1 MFQEMKDAAYAGN
14 VEYLKKIVAEK
25 PPDYLVTLPDGD
37 RNIFHFA
44 VVAQKVE
51 FLREAIN
58 ILPRDVVKQ
67 LLLQPNLIREEN
79 MLGCAALYIDYELIK
94 VVRELYESV
103 SWSSQDEKPW
113 LWLNSKKMTALHTI
127 LREVVKEIF
136 KKQEKCAMEIL
147 LMDPEFVN
155 CTVVDSYGHTPLYY
169 ALKNGFNRVA
179 EKILMAPLPA
189 NSIYSDDLEN
199 YPSPFTF
206 ATNNCSEN
214 VVRLLFKK
222 FGKWLD
228 KIDERGFTI
237 LHIWAEHGKDE
248 PCKILL
254 DGDDDVADAKTK
266 IFKEMIFL
274 KENKMADTPLHLAA
288 RKKESKL
295 GEILIRG
302 YQQQLNLVK
311 EINQDD
317 VAAAECPPWKIK
329 NIRGNTPL
337 HSSLYAKHEELA
349 LYILSIDPTLCQVFN
364 NKNESPFFLSV
375 MFGCPRVL
383 DEILKIDEPRFKML
397 RRNDGTTVLHYLSAL
412 PEKTCPMLLNKYWWI
427 LNLKDNEE
435 KTALDYAKRNNVP
448 WLINMLSDPSLIEK
462 EDFDWI
468 NACKRE
474 EIDAVLTFVDHCQN
488 LQILCRDASDTPLHH
503 IKLPTIN
510 AYRSFLENSSIAELK
525 NNIDID
531 GATPLHRALQRKD
544 MNFAKALLLDDEV
557 QRTIKDNNGKTPM
570 NLLATLCKEN
580 EDWAKM
586 CKLINVDPNLNTKFL
601 QQGTNLDRMMKTPFQ
616 LLLHF

>member
-1 MFQEMKDAAYAGN
+1 MRDAGIAGN
-14 VEYLKKIVAEK
+14 VEYLKKIIAVN
-25 PPDYLVTLPDGD
+25 PPDYLVTVPDGG
-37 RNIFHFA
+37 RNILYYGVIA
-44 VVAQKVE
+44 KKVK

-58 ILPRDVVKQ
+58 IVPRDVVKQ
-67 LLLQPNLIREEN
+67 LLLQPDNLNNDEN
-79 MLGCAALYIDYELIK
+79 MLGIAALNIDYELVK

-113 LWLNSKKMTALHTI
+113 LRLNSKKMTALHTI
-127 LREVVKEIF
+127 LIKVVKEIF
-136 KKQEKCAMEIL
+136 EEQEKCAMEIL
-147 LMDPEFVN
+147 LTDPEFVN
-155 CTVVDSYGHTPLYY
+155 CTVVDNYGHTPLYY
-169 ALKNGFNRVA
+169 ALKNGFNTRVS

-189 NSIYSDDLEN
+189 NSIYSDNLEN
-199 YPSPFTF
+199 YTSPFSF

-254 DGDDDVADAKTK
+254 DGDDDVADGKTK

-274 KENKMADTPLHLAA
+274 KENKKADTPLHLAA

-317 VAAAECPPWKIK
+317 VAAAECPPWTIK

-337 HSSLYAKHEELA
+337 HCSLYAKYEELA
-349 LYILSIDPTLCQVFN
+349 LDILSIDPMLCQVFN

-397 RRNDGTTVLHYLSAL
+397 RRNDGTTVLHYLSA
-412 PEKTCPMLLNKYWWI
+412 
-427 LNLKDNEE
+427 
-435 KTALDYAKRNNVP
+435 VP
-448 WLINMLSDPSLIEK
+448 G
-462 EDFDWI
+462 
-468 NACKRE
+468 
-474 EIDAVLTFVDHCQN
+474 TFVYFYTLAC
-488 LQILCRDASDTPLHH
+488 TPSHQ
-503 IKLPTIN
+503 
-510 AYRSFLENSSIAELK
+510 
-525 NNIDID
+525 D
-531 GATPLHRALQRKD
+531 QR
-544 MNFAKALLLDDEV
+544 
-557 QRTIKDNNGKTPM
+557 
-570 NLLATLCKEN
+570 
-580 EDWAKM
+580 
-586 CKLINVDPNLNTKFL
+586 
-601 QQGTNLDRMMKTPFQ
+601 
-616 LLLHF
+616 